1 MEINFECKKCHRI
14 FDCDVG
20 SVTVAENSDRPRFEK
35 RILCPSCGELTMDEV
50 LLTELGQ
57 SQLTEATLDFK
68 LDDIITSEDDELNGF
83 GFYEGECQG
92 CDIFTRLN
100 DLGLCEECAGK
111 LERDLIRQRDWDYS
125 ALAYG
130 CPESKREEL
139 RKEIIARHGEKLELI
154 APKKAPQ
161 RKRKKKRKAQRK
173 KSGRI
178 R

>member
-20 SVTVAENSDRPRFEK
+20 SVTVAENSDRPHFEK
-35 RILCPSCGELTMDEV
+35 RILCPTCGELTMDEV